1 MEGARWYWV
10 TLKPMLRLHTRS
22 RTLLGAVAAAAVLA
36 LPSIAFADC
45 AKTVSTAAFKGS
57 IAEWYPQQCYSSA
70 LSKLGPDVN
79 TYSPNVPANIKS
91 AMRRDRTRKVKLTI
105 TWLPRNKVRVTSTVK
120 LKSLIQLRKGKR
132 ILAKG
137 SISAKTTTLK
147 LHRTTSKLTGALL
160 WTLGKKTLTVT
171 TAAPPAKVAKKK

>member
-1 MEGARWYWV
+1 
-10 TLKPMLRLHTRS
+10 MLRLHTRS

-36 LPSIAFADC
+36 LPSTAFADC

-120 LKSLIQLRKGKR
+120 LKSLIQLRKGNK
-132 ILAKG
+132 ILTKG

-147 LHRTTSKLTGALL
+147 LHRTTRKLTGALL
-160 WTLGKKTLTVT
+160 WKLGKKTLTVT
-171 TAAPPAKVAKKK
+171 TAAPLAKVAKKK